1 MVHGLWQTA
10 LVGVVGALLAELIR
24 IGSALRTGKPPGRME
39 LAASAVFVALGAG
52 AALFGWTAAQPV
64 QRVAVLGAAFPLLFS
79 ASINTVTA
87 KEQRRSAAPTGR
99 AQPSPDGPSPQGD
112 QHRSWAAPPQ
122 SQQPRSWAPP
132 PPPRRRSVTDYL
144 AGRF

>member
-52 AALFGWTAAQPV
+52 AALFGWAIPQPA

-87 KEQRRSAAPTGR
+87 KEERRSATPTGR
-99 AQPSPDGPSPQGD
+99 AAPSPGAPSPPGQ
-112 QHRSWAAPPQ
+112 QPRSWAAPPQ
-122 SQQPRSWAPP
+122 SQQPGSWAPS
-132 PPPRRRSVTDYL
+132 PPRRRSVTDYL

>member
-1 MVHGLWQTA
+1 MAGESGMVHGLWQTA

-24 IGSALRTGKPPGRME
+24 IGSALRMGKPPGRME

-64 QRVAVLGAAFPLLFS
+64 QRGAGLGAAFPLLFS

-99 AQPSPDGPSPQGD
+99 EQPSPDGPSPRGQ
-112 QHRSWAAPPQ
+112 QPPPWPAPP
-122 SQQPRSWAPP
+122 
-132 PPPRRRSVTDYL
+132 
-144 AGRF
+144 

>member
-52 AALFGWTAAQPV
+52 AALFGWAIPQPA

-87 KEQRRSAAPTGR
+87 KEPRRSAAPAGR
-99 AQPSPDGPSPQGD
+99 AAPSPGALPPQS
-112 QHRSWAAPPQ
+112 QQPRSWAAPPQ
-122 SQQPRSWAPP
+122 SQQPGSWAPP
-132 PPPRRRSVTDYL
+132 SPPRRRSVTDYL